1 MNRSRMIALT
11 AVALFC
17 LGAASNARADETLKY
32 RSFTH
37 ATNVQTIDVGDVD
50 GHLLGVNHQSGIASF
65 PDGSVATTYFT
76 AVTDYTKGSGPVLVT
91 YNNVTFED
99 GSVLWL
105 KSVATAVADGT
116 KTNITK
122 GTLTVV
128 GGKGKYAGAS
138 GDGTFNGV
146 RLAPLATGADLYLDF
161 TVNVKK

>member
-1 MNRSRMIALT
+1 MNRSRIVALA

-37 ATNVQTIDVGDVD
+37 VTNVQTIDAGDVD
-50 GHLLGVNHQSGIASF
+50 GHLLGVNRQSGIASF
-65 PDGSVATTYFT
+65 PDGSVATTYAT
-76 AVTDYTKGSGPVLVT
+76 TLTDFVKGSGPVLVS

-105 KSVATAVADGT
+105 KMTATVVAEGNKSIV
-116 KTNITK
+116 K

-138 GDGTFNGV
+138 GDGTLSGARV
-146 RLAPLATGADLYLDF
+146 APLATGADVYLDF